1 MVKKPPVNG
10 GETRDACLI
19 PGLGRFPGEGNAN
32 PLQYYCLENSMD
44 RGVWQAAVH
53 GVGKSWT
60 YRMSTYANVYYLL
73 ACILSPFFLLG
84 DFFYWCGILYISLIL
99 TPLQ

>member
-1 MVKKPPVNG
+1 MVKNPPVNG

-19 PGLGRFPGEGNAN
+19 RGLGRSPGEGNGN
-32 PLQYYCLENSMD
+32 PLHYYCLENSTD

-60 YRMSTYANVYYLL
+60 YRMSTYANIYYLL
-73 ACILSPFFLLG
+73 ACILSPFFFWVISFLIG
-84 DFFYWCGILYISLIL
+84 VEFFIHH
-99 TPLQ
+99 